1 VICAR
6 CGSESPDSARY
17 CPSCGAA
24 LASDDA
30 LTMGVSVQPTRP
42 APSGPIGVVSRRTPA
57 PASAPRSDSGWLTSS
72 DSINHGRF
80 APGALLDGRYRIVGL
95 LGTGG
100 MGEVYR
106 ADDLRLGQP
115 VALKFLPDG
124 LREDPIRLA
133 QFHNE
138 VRTARQ
144 VSHPNVCRVH
154 DIGEA
159 DGLLYISMEYVDGEN
174 LASSLRRIG
183 RFPEDKATEITRQ
196 LCAGLAAAHQCGV
209 IHRDLKPANVML
221 DGAGRVRIMDFGL
234 AAAGRIDDVRAGTP
248 AYMAP
253 EQLLGREVTQRSDIF
268 ALGLV
273 MHELF
278 AGRRAFTAATIG
290 DLVNQHETR
299 ALTPVSEVVSNID
312 PAIDAAILRCLD
324 PSPYRRPASA
334 LAVAAALPGGDPLAA
349 MLAAGETPSPEMVA
363 AAGEGRGLRRSI
375 AWSMFIAVVAGL
387 AVALGLALRDSPFD
401 RLRPEYSRDV
411 LTQKARDA
419 IARLGYDA
427 RPRDSAV
434 GFEWSSSLLD
444 YVRKADGPSPKWD
457 AVLTQQPSPLGF
469 WYRQSRETLTAVM
482 FHTDLLT
489 PGIVDRSD
497 PPPVSSG
504 MIQVNVD
511 HRGRLTYFEA
521 IPPQQQ
527 ESPVGAAAVDWSP
540 LFQLAA
546 LDQTTLQQAEPQ
558 WTFLAASDT
567 RAAWTGKW
575 PESGRPLRIE
585 AAAFG
590 GRPVAFMVMGPWQ
603 KPWRMSDAS
612 SDTGTA
618 YAFLLLFAM
627 IAILIGAAI
636 LARKNVREGRGDR
649 RGAARLA
656 AYVGSGLM
664 VIWAC
669 QSHVSGTVETVA
681 LFLVAVCTSVFYG
694 VLLWTVY
701 LALEPFVRRH
711 WPHVLVSWTSVLTGR
726 TSDPVVGRDVLI
738 GVALGVWFALLFRTL
753 AVVNKE
759 LIAFPGEVDV
769 LLGLRSTLGVVLQ
782 EGFYAIRNVLFYFFI
797 LFAMRMMLRSQ
808 WAAVIAFTAFFVVL
822 QALGNDQHWIGALLG
837 LLYFGTAALV
847 IVRFG
852 GLLAFV
858 VGAFVSSLLFDVI
871 PTLDASAWFFGE
883 TMLLVAI
890 VVGLTVWGFYTAM
903 VRRGQGAR
911 GQGAVLSRI

>member
-1 VICAR
+1 L
-6 CGSESPDSARY
+6 GQ
-17 CPSCGAA
+17 
-24 LASDDA
+24 DDA
-30 LTMGVSVQPTRP
+30 LTIGLSVQPTRP
-42 APSGPIGVVSRRTPA
+42 APSGPIGVVSRRTPT
-57 PASAPRSDSGWLTSS
+57 PASAPKSDSGWLTSS
-72 DSINHGRF
+72 DSISHGRF
-80 APGALLDGRYRIVGL
+80 APGTLLDGRYRIVGL

-124 LREDPIRLA
+124 LRDDPIRLA

-144 VSHPNVCRVH
+144 VSHPSVCRVH

-159 DGLLYISMEYVDGEN
+159 EGLLYISMEYVDGEN

-273 MHELF
+273 MYELF
-278 AGRRAFTAATIG
+278 AGRRAFTAATVG

-299 ALTPVSEVVSNID
+299 ALSPVSEVVSGID

-324 PSPYRRPASA
+324 PVPDRRPASA
-334 LAVAAALPGGDPLAA
+334 LSVAAAMPGGDPLAA

-363 AAGEGRGLRRSI
+363 AAGEGSTLRRPI
-375 AWSMFIAVVAGL
+375 AWSMLMAIVAGL
-387 AVALGLALRDSPFD
+387 VVALSLALKDSPFE

-434 GFEWSSSLLD
+434 GFEWNDVLLAYIRQTD
-444 YVRKADGPSPKWD
+444 APSPRWD
-457 AVLTQQPSPLGF
+457 TVLTQRPSPLAF
-469 WYRQSRETLTAVM
+469 WYRQSSDTLFASS
-482 FHTDLLT
+482 FRTDLLT
-489 PGIVDRSD
+489 PGIVDRAD
-497 PPPVSSG
+497 PPPISSG

-511 HRGRLTYFEA
+511 HRGRLLYFEA
-521 IPPQQQ
+521 MPPQRQ
-527 ESPVGAAAVDWSP
+527 ESPVRPAAVDWSA
-540 LFQLAA
+540 LFQLA
-546 LDQTTLQQAEPQ
+546 DFEQSSLQPAEPQ

-567 RAAWTGKW
+567 RAAWTGTW

-603 KPWRMSDAS
+603 KPWRMAETL

-618 YAFLLLFAM
+618 YAVVLLA
-627 IAILIGAAI
+627 ATVAVLIGAAI
-636 LARKNVREGRGDR
+636 LARKNLREGRGDR
-649 RGAARLA
+649 RGAVRLA
-656 AYVGSGLM
+656 VYISSVLM
-664 VIWAC
+664 VIWVC
-669 QSHVSGTVETVA
+669 QVHVSSSVETVA
-681 LFLVAVCTSVFYG
+681 TFLVAVCTSVFYG

-726 TSDPVVGRDVLI
+726 TSDPVVGRDVLV
-738 GVALGVWFALLFRTL
+738 GVALGLWFALVLR
-753 AVVNKE
+753 A
-759 LIAFPGEVDV
+759 IAGIGNEGPISFPGEVDV
-769 LLGLRSTLGVVLQ
+769 LLGLRSTLGAVLQ

-797 LFAMRMMLRSQ
+797 LFAMRMMLRGQ
-808 WAAVIAFTAFFVVL
+808 WAAVIAFTAFFIVL
-822 QALGNDQHWIGALLG
+822 EALGNERMWVGAVIGV
-837 LLYFGTAALV
+837 LYFGTAALV

-852 GLLAFV
+852 GLLAFG
-858 VGAFVSSLLFDVI
+858 VGAFVSSLLFDVWI
-871 PTLDASAWFFGE
+871 TRDTSAWYFGS

-890 VVGLTVWGFYTAM
+890 VLGLTVWGFYTAM
-903 VRRGQGAR
+903 DRRGQGAR
-911 GQGAVLSRI
+911 SPAHV

>member
-1 VICAR
+1 
-6 CGSESPDSARY
+6 
-17 CPSCGAA
+17 
-24 LASDDA
+24 
-30 LTMGVSVQPTRP
+30 
-42 APSGPIGVVSRRTPA
+42 
-57 PASAPRSDSGWLTSS
+57 
-72 DSINHGRF
+72 
-80 APGALLDGRYRIVGL
+80 LLDGRYRIVGL

-154 DIGEA
+154 DIGEV

-183 RFPEDKATEITRQ
+183 RFPEDKAIEITRQ

-273 MHELF
+273 MYELF
-278 AGRRAFTAATIG
+278 AGRRAFTAATVG

-299 ALTPVSEVVSNID
+299 ALTALSEVVSSID

-324 PSPYRRPASA
+324 PVPDRRPASA
-334 LAVAAALPGGDPLAA
+334 LSVAAALPGGDPLAA
-349 MLAAGETPSPEMVA
+349 LLAAGETPSPEMVA
-363 AAGEGRGLRRSI
+363 AAGEGTALRRPI
-375 AWSMFIAVVAGL
+375 AWSMLIAVVTGL
-387 AVALGLALRDSPFD
+387 VVALGLALRDSPFE

-427 RPRDSAV
+427 KPRDSAV
-434 GFEWSSSLLD
+434 GFEWNDLLLT
-444 YVRKADGPSPKWD
+444 YVRTADAPSPRWD
-457 AVLTQQPSPLGF
+457 TVLTQRPSPLAF
-469 WYRQSRETLTAVM
+469 WYRQSSDTLFASS
-482 FHTDLLT
+482 FRSDLLT
-489 PGIVDRSD
+489 PGIVDRAD
-497 PPPVSSG
+497 PPPIDSG

-511 HRGRLTYFEA
+511 HRGRLLYFEA
-521 IPPQQQ
+521 IPAQRQ
-527 ESPVGAAAVDWSP
+527 EPPVRPAAVNWSP
-540 LFQLAA
+540 LFELAA
-546 LDQTTLQQAEPQ
+546 LDESSLQPAEPQ

-567 RAAWTGKW
+567 RAAWMGKW
-575 PESGRPLRIE
+575 PESARPLRIE
-585 AAAFG
+585 AAALG

-603 KPWRMSDAS
+603 KPWRMPEAS
-612 SDTGTA
+612 SGSDTA
-618 YAFLLLFAM
+618 YAVLLLFATV
-627 IAILIGAAI
+627 AILIGAAI
-636 LARKNVREGRGDR
+636 LARKNTREGRGDR

-656 AYVGSGLM
+656 VYVSGALM
-664 VIWAC
+664 VIWLC
-669 QSHVSGTVETVA
+669 QVHVSSPIETLA
-681 LFLVAVCTSVFYG
+681 TFLIAVCTSVFYG

-726 TSDPVVGRDVLI
+726 ASDPVVGRDVLV
-738 GVALGVWFALLFRTL
+738 GVALGVWFAMLFRML
-753 AVVNKE
+753 AIMNDSGPTE
-759 LIAFPGEVDV
+759 FPGEVDV
-769 LLGLRSTLGVVLQ
+769 LLGLRSTIGVVLQ
-782 EGFYAIRNVLFYFFI
+782 EGFYAIRNVLMYFFV
-797 LFAMRMMLRSQ
+797 LFVMRMMLRRQ
-808 WAAVIAFTAFFVVL
+808 WAAVIAFTAFFTVL
-822 QALGNDQHWIGALLG
+822 QALGNERMWVGVVLG
-837 LLYFGTAALV
+837 LLYFGTAAVV

-858 VGAFVSSLLFDVI
+858 VGAFVSSLLFDVWV
-871 PTLDASAWFFGE
+871 TRDTSAWYFGN
-883 TMLLVAI
+883 TVLLVAI
-890 VVGLTVWGFYTAM
+890 VLGLTVWGFYTSSA
-903 VRRGQGAR
+903 GHLWGSSAKT
-911 GQGAVLSRI
+911 SR